1 VYRLAR
7 QKEIIRQA
15 TATVGEI
22 EEVGAEIVEN
32 LGKNREKIASAQGKV
47 REWTCCEFMINHIH
61 AHGFV
66 CVL

>member
-1 VYRLAR
+1 M
-7 QKEIIRQA
+7 
-15 TATVGEI
+15 GEI